1 MGRTVSVPLSGP
13 PAAFSQLII
22 DFTCLT
28 SNTIMRTRILLVLLA
43 CGLLSAAPRAQQPPP
58 AQPPSP
64 PLTFKV
70 EVNYVEID
78 ASVTDE
84 QGNFVR
90 NLTKD
95 DFQVVEDGKPQTV
108 SAFASVDIPIERAD
122 PPLFA
127 KNLIPPDVASNR
139 TPFEG
144 RVFVIVIDDLHINFS
159 RTPRVRAAARQ
170 FIERYV
176 GTNDLV
182 AVINTRGRSDAMQD
196 FTSNRLLALNAVDR
210 AMGQGAESS
219 TKAALADYSLNQ
231 GTQGIESRINR
242 DFNELERYTNG
253 RNTLDTLRS
262 LAEFVSGMRGR
273 RKAVVLFSEGINYD
287 VVNAIQNRY
296 ATEIQSAMNNLIA
309 AATRANASI
318 YAVDPRGVT
327 SGMEDSIDIGSFP
340 TDNSIGVTNL
350 QDELRISQDSLR
362 VMASETGGLAV
373 LNSNDF
379 RTGFSRILD
388 ENSSYYVLGYY
399 PSNDKRDGR
408 FRKVQVSVVNK
419 PGLKVRARKGYY
431 ASKGKADKPKPPG
444 REGTT
449 AELRD
454 ALASPIPVS
463 GLTMAA
469 AATPFRGASPNDAIA
484 LALEID
490 GSPLKFEKKED
501 GLMHNDIEISLFA
514 SDASGKIKDG
524 ARDMLA
530 LKLRPQ
536 TYEIV
541 SKGSIRVVRRLQ
553 VPPGKYSLRIGARD
567 GNGGAV
573 GSLVY
578 ELDAPDF
585 SKGPL
590 TLSGIAITSASASR
604 VPTTNADPN
613 VNEFKDVLPSP
624 PTATREFPQ
633 GDTLAI
639 FSEVYDNLGKAPHRV
654 LMTATV
660 LTDEGKTAFTT
671 SDERRSEELQ
681 GASGGYGYAVK
692 IPLAGMA
699 PGRYVLRVDARA
711 TTGNEPAVRREVEF
725 RVK

>member
-1 MGRTVSVPLSGP
+1 
-13 PAAFSQLII
+13 
-22 DFTCLT
+22 
-28 SNTIMRTRILLVLLA
+28 MRTRIRLVLLA
-43 CGLLSAAPRAQQPPP
+43 CGLLAAAPAAQQPPA

-78 ASVTDE
+78 AVVTDD

-95 DFQVVEDGKPQTV
+95 DFQVVEDGKPQALSV
-108 SAFASVDIPIERAD
+108 FASVNIPIERAD

-127 KNLIPPDVASNR
+127 KTSIPPDVATNR

-159 RTPRVRAAARQ
+159 RTSRVRAAARQ

-182 AVINTRGRSDAMQD
+182 AVVNTRGRSDAMQD
-196 FTSNRLLALNAVDR
+196 FTSNRQLALRAVDR

-219 TKAALADYSLNQ
+219 TKAALQDSAMNQ
-231 GTQGIESRINR
+231 GVQGMDSRVNR
-242 DFNELERYTNG
+242 DFSELERYTNG

-262 LAEFVSGMRGR
+262 LSEFVSGMHGR

-287 VVNAIQNRY
+287 TTNVIQNRY
-296 ATEIQSAMNNLIA
+296 ATEIQGALNNLIA
-309 AATRANASI
+309 TATRANASI

-327 SGMEDSIDIGSFP
+327 SGTEDSIDIGSFP
-340 TDNSIGVTNL
+340 TDNSISMTDL
-350 QDELRISQDSLR
+350 QNELRISQDSLR
-362 VMASETGGLAV
+362 VMANETGGLAV
-373 LNSNDF
+373 LNANDF
-379 RTGFSRILD
+379 RNGFARIVD

-399 PSNDKRDGR
+399 PTNDKRDGR
-408 FRKVQVSVVNK
+408 FRKVQVSIANK

-431 ASKGKADKPKPPG
+431 ASKGKTDKPKPIG
-444 REGTT
+444 REGTS

-469 AATPFRGASPNDAIA
+469 AATPFRGAAPNDAIA

-490 GSPLKFEKKED
+490 GSALKFEKKED

-514 SDASGKIKDG
+514 SDPAGKIKDG

-541 SKGSIRVVRRLQ
+541 SKSMIRVVRRLQ

-567 GNGGAV
+567 TNGGTV

-585 SKGPL
+585 SNGPL
-590 TLSGIAITSASASR
+590 TMSGIAITSQSASR
-604 VPTTNADPN
+604 IPTTNADPN
-613 VNEFKDVLPSP
+613 VNEFKDVLPSA

-633 GDTLAI
+633 ADTLAI
-639 FSEVYDNLGKAPHRV
+639 FSEVYDNLGKTPHRV
-654 LMTATV
+654 LITASV

-692 IPLAGMA
+692 IPLTGLA
-699 PGRYVLRVDARA
+699 PGRYVLRVDAKA
-711 TTGNEPAVRREVEF
+711 TTGKEPAVRREVEF

>member
-1 MGRTVSVPLSGP
+1 MKTTISV
-13 PAAFSQLII
+13 
-22 DFTCLT
+22 
-28 SNTIMRTRILLVLLA
+28 VLLA
-43 CGLLSAAPRAQQPPP
+43 AGLLAAAPVAQQPPP

-78 ASVTDE
+78 AVVTDE

-95 DFQVVEDGKPQTV
+95 DFQVVEDGKPQTLSV
-108 SAFASVDIPIERAD
+108 FANVDIPIERAD

-127 KNLIPPDVASNR
+127 KASIPPDVATNR

-144 RVFVIVIDDLHINFS
+144 RVFVIVIDDLHINFA
-159 RTPRVRAAARQ
+159 RTSRVRAAARQ

-182 AVINTRGRSDAMQD
+182 AVINTRGRNDAMQD
-196 FTSNRLLALNAVDR
+196 FTSNRQLALNAVDR

-219 TKAALADYSLNQ
+219 TKAALQDYSMNQ
-231 GTQGIESRINR
+231 GRQGIDTRINR
-242 DFNELERYTNG
+242 DFSDLERYTNG

-262 LAEFVSGMRGR
+262 LSEFVSGMRGR

-287 VVNAIQNRY
+287 TTNAIQNRY
-296 ATEIQSAMNNLIA
+296 ATDIQQALNNLIA

-340 TDNSIGVTNL
+340 TDNSISLTDL
-350 QDELRISQDSLR
+350 QNELRISQDSLR
-362 VMASETGGLAV
+362 VMAGETGGIAV
-373 LNSNDF
+373 LNQNDF
-379 RTGFSRILD
+379 RTAFSRILED
-388 ENSSYYVLGYY
+388 NSSYYVLGYY

-408 FRKVQVSVVNK
+408 FRKVQVTVNK
-419 PGLKVRARKGYY
+419 PGTRVRARRGYY
-431 ASKGKADKPKPPG
+431 ASKGKSEAPKPVG
-444 REGTT
+444 REGTSP
-449 AELRD
+449 ELRE

-463 GLTMAA
+463 GLTLAA

-484 LALEID
+484 LSLEID
-490 GSPLKFEKKED
+490 GTRLKFDKKED
-501 GLMHNDIEISLFA
+501 GLLHNDIEISLYA
-514 SDASGKIKDG
+514 ADASGKIKDG
-524 ARDMLA
+524 ARDTLA

-541 SKGSIRVVRRLQ
+541 SKSMIRVVRRLQ

-567 GNGGAV
+567 TNGGSV
-573 GSLVY
+573 GSLVH

-590 TLSGIAITSASASR
+590 TMSGIAITSASASR
-604 VPTTNADPN
+604 IPTTNADPK
-613 VNEFKDVLPSP
+613 VNEFKDILPSA
-624 PTATREFPQ
+624 PTAMREFPQ

-639 FSEVYDNLGKAPHRV
+639 FTEVYDNLGKAPHRV
-654 LMTATV
+654 LITASV
-660 LTDEGKTAFTT
+660 LTDEGKAAFTT

-681 GASGGYGYAVK
+681 GASGGYGYAVQ
-692 IPLAGMA
+692 IPLAGIA
-699 PGRYVLRVDARA
+699 PGRYVLRVEAKA
-711 TTGNEPAVRREVEF
+711 TTGSQPSVRREVEF
-725 RVK
+725 RIK

>member
-1 MGRTVSVPLSGP
+1 M
-13 PAAFSQLII
+13 
-22 DFTCLT
+22 
-28 SNTIMRTRILLVLLA
+28 NTRISLVLLA
-43 CGLLSAAPRAQQPPP
+43 SGLLSAAPLAQQPPP

-78 ASVTDE
+78 AVVTDA

-95 DFQVVEDGKPQTV
+95 DFQVVEDGTPQTV
-108 SAFASVDIPIERAD
+108 SAFANVDIPIERAD

-127 KNLIPPDVASNR
+127 KNVIPPDVATNR

-144 RVFVIVIDDLHINFS
+144 RVFVIVIDDLHINFA
-159 RTPRVRAAARQ
+159 RTPRVRAAAKQ

-182 AVINTRGRSDAMQD
+182 AVVNTRGRSDAMQD
-196 FTSNRLLALNAVDR
+196 FTANRQLALNAVDR

-219 TKAALADYSLNQ
+219 TKAALQDYQMNQ
-231 GTQGIESRINR
+231 GVQGAASRSNR
-242 DFNELERYTNG
+242 DFNELERYTNA
-253 RNTLDTLRS
+253 RNSLDTLRS
-262 LAEFVSGMRGR
+262 LSEFVSGMRGR

-287 VVNAIQNRY
+287 TTNAIQNRY
-296 ATEIQSAMNNLIA
+296 ATDVQQAMNNLFA

-327 SGMEDSIDIGSFP
+327 SGMEDAIDIGSFP
-340 TDNSIGVTNL
+340 TDNSISMTDL
-350 QDELRISQDSLR
+350 QNELRISQDSLR
-362 VMASETGGLAV
+362 VMATETGGLAI
-373 LNSNDF
+373 LNANDF
-379 RTGFSRILD
+379 RTGFSRIVD

-408 FRKVQVSVVNK
+408 FRKVQVQVTK
-419 PGLKVRARKGYY
+419 PGLRVRARRGYY
-431 ASKGKADKPKPPG
+431 ASKGKPDKPRPIG

-449 AELRD
+449 AELRE

-463 GLTMAA
+463 GLTLSAS
-469 AATPFRGASPNDAIA
+469 ATPFRGASPNDAIA
-484 LALEID
+484 LSVEID
-490 GSPLKFEKKED
+490 GTRLKFDKKED
-501 GLMHNDIEISLFA
+501 GLLHNDIEISLFA

-524 ARDMLA
+524 ARDVLA

-541 SKGSIRVVRRLQ
+541 SKSMIRVVRRLQ

-567 GNGGAV
+567 GNGGSV
-573 GSLVY
+573 GSIIY

-590 TLSGIAITSASASR
+590 TMSGIAITSGSASR
-604 VPTTNADPN
+604 IPTTSADPN
-613 VNEFKDVLPSP
+613 VNEFKDVLPSA
-624 PTATREFPQ
+624 PTASREFPQ
-633 GDTLAI
+633 ADTLAI
-639 FSEVYDNLGKAPHRV
+639 FAEVYDNLGKAPHRV

-681 GASGGYGYAVK
+681 GASGGYGYAVQ
-692 IPLAGMA
+692 IPLTGIA
-699 PGRYVLRVDARA
+699 PGRYVLRVDAKA

>member
-1 MGRTVSVPLSGP
+1 
-13 PAAFSQLII
+13 
-22 DFTCLT
+22 
-28 SNTIMRTRILLVLLA
+28 MRTTICLVLLG
-43 CGLLSAAPRAQQPPP
+43 CGLLSAAPGAQQAPP
-58 AQPPSP
+58 AQPPTP

-78 ASVTDE
+78 AVVTDE
-84 QGNFVR
+84 QGAFAR

-95 DFQVVEDGKPQTV
+95 DFQIVEDGKPQTLSV
-108 SAFASVDIPIERAD
+108 FAPVDIPIERAD
-122 PPLFA
+122 PPLYA
-127 KNLIPPDVASNR
+127 KTSIPPDVATNR

-144 RVFVIVIDDLHINFS
+144 RVFVVVIDDLHINFA
-159 RTPRVRAAARQ
+159 RTSRVRAAARQ

-176 GTNDLV
+176 GTNDVV
-182 AVINTRGRSDAMQD
+182 AVVNTRGRNDAMQD
-196 FTSNRLLALNAVDR
+196 FTSNRQLALNAVDR
-210 AMGQGAESS
+210 AMGQAAESS
-219 TKAALADYSLNQ
+219 TKAALQDYSNNQ
-231 GTQGIESRINR
+231 GQRGADSHMSR

-262 LAEFVSGMRGR
+262 LSEFVSGMHGR

-287 VVNAIQNRY
+287 TSNTIQNRY
-296 ATEIQSAMNNLIA
+296 ATDIQSSMSNLIA

-340 TDNSIGVTNL
+340 TDNSISITDM
-350 QDELRISQDSLR
+350 QTELRVSQDSLR
-362 VMASETGGLAV
+362 QMAGETGGVAI
-373 LNSNDF
+373 LNQNDF
-379 RTGFSRILD
+379 RTGFSRIVD
-388 ENSSYYVLGYY
+388 ENSNYYVLGYY
-399 PSNDKRDGR
+399 PTNDRRDGR
-408 FRKVQVSVVNK
+408 FRNVQVKVNR
-419 PGLKVRARKGYY
+419 PGLRVRARKGYY
-431 ASKGKADKPKPPG
+431 ASKGKADKPKPAG
-444 REGTT
+444 HEGTSP
-449 AELRD
+449 ELRD
-454 ALASPIPVS
+454 ALASPIPVN

-469 AATPFRGASPNDAIA
+469 TATPFRGAAPNDAIA

-514 SDASGKIKDG
+514 SDAAGKIRDG

-536 TYEIV
+536 TYDVV
-541 SKGSIRVVRRLQ
+541 SKSMIRVVRRLQ
-553 VPPGKYSLRIGARD
+553 VPPGKYTLRIGARD
-567 GNGGAV
+567 GNGGGV

-590 TLSGIAITSASASR
+590 TMSGIAITSAAASR
-604 VPTTNADPN
+604 VPTTNADPK

-624 PTATREFPQ
+624 PTATRDFPQ

-654 LMTATV
+654 VMTATV

-681 GASGGYGYAVK
+681 GASGGYGYAVQ
-692 IPLAGMA
+692 IPLTGIA
-699 PGRYVLRVDARA
+699 PGRYVLRVEAKA
-711 TTGNEPAVRREVEF
+711 TTGNEPGVRREVEF

>member
-1 MGRTVSVPLSGP
+1 MS
-13 PAAFSQLII
+13 
-22 DFTCLT
+22 
-28 SNTIMRTRILLVLLA
+28 TRIFVVLLA
-43 CGLLSAAPRAQQPPP
+43 CGLLAAAPRAQQAPP
-58 AQPPSP
+58 AQPPATPSPTSQSAAPQPAAGQP

-70 EVNYVEID
+70 EVNYVEVD
-78 ASVTDE
+78 AVVTDE
-84 QGNFVR
+84 QGNFAR

-95 DFQVVEDGKPQTV
+95 DFQIVEDGKPQTV
-108 SAFASVDIPIERAD
+108 SAFADVNIPIERAD
-122 PPLFA
+122 PPLYA
-127 KNLIPPDVASNR
+127 KTAIPPDVTTNR

-144 RVFVIVIDDLHINFS
+144 RVFVVVIDDLHINFS
-159 RTPRVRAAARQ
+159 RTSRVRAAARQ

-182 AVINTRGRSDAMQD
+182 AVVNTRGRNDAMQD
-196 FTSNRLLALNAVDR
+196 FTSNRQLALNAVDR

-219 TKAALADYSLNQ
+219 TKAALQDYSLNQ
-231 GTQGIESRINR
+231 GTQGMDSRVNR

-262 LAEFVSGMRGR
+262 LSEFVSGMRGR

-287 VVNAIQNRY
+287 IVNPIQNRY
-296 ATEIQSAMNNLIA
+296 ATDIQSAMNNLIA

-327 SGMEDSIDIGSFP
+327 SGMEDSIDIASFP
-340 TDNSIGVTNL
+340 TDNSISVTDMQN
-350 QDELRISQDSLR
+350 ELRISQDSLR
-362 VMASETGGLAV
+362 QMANETGGIAV
-373 LNSNDF
+373 LNQNDF

-388 ENSSYYVLGYY
+388 DNSSYYVLGYY

-408 FRKVQVSVVNK
+408 FRKVQVTVTK
-419 PGLKVRARKGYY
+419 PGLRVRARRGYY
-431 ASKGKADKPKPPG
+431 ASKGKPEPPKPVG
-444 REGTT
+444 RDGTS

-463 GLTMAA
+463 GLTLAA

-484 LALEID
+484 LSLEID
-490 GSPLKFEKKED
+490 GAPLKFDKKED
-501 GLMHNDIEISLFA
+501 GLLHNDIEISLYA
-514 SDASGKIKDG
+514 SDPAGKIRDG
-524 ARDMLA
+524 ARDLLA

-536 TYEIV
+536 TYEVV
-541 SKGSIRVVRRLQ
+541 SKGMIRVVRRLQ

-567 GNGGAV
+567 GNGGGV

-578 ELDAPDF
+578 ALDAPDF

-590 TLSGIAITSASASR
+590 TMSGIAITSASASR
-604 VPTTNADPN
+604 VPTTNADPK
-613 VNEFKDVLPSP
+613 VNEFKDILPSP
-624 PTATREFPQ
+624 PTATRDFPQ

-639 FSEVYDNLGKAPHRV
+639 FAEVYDNLGKTPHRV
-654 LMTATV
+654 QMSATV
-660 LTDEGKTAFTT
+660 LTDDGKTAFTT

-681 GASGGYGYAVK
+681 GASGGYGYAVQ
-692 IPLAGMA
+692 IPLAGIA
-699 PGRYVLRVDARA
+699 PGRYVLRVDAKA

>member
-1 MGRTVSVPLSGP
+1 
-13 PAAFSQLII
+13 
-22 DFTCLT
+22 
-28 SNTIMRTRILLVLLA
+28 MRTTICLVLLG
-43 CGLLSAAPRAQQPPP
+43 CGLLSAAPGAQQAPP
-58 AQPPSP
+58 AQPPTP

-78 ASVTDE
+78 AVVTDE
-84 QGNFVR
+84 QGAFAR

-95 DFQVVEDGKPQTV
+95 DFQIVEDGKPQTLSV
-108 SAFASVDIPIERAD
+108 FAPVDIPIERAD
-122 PPLFA
+122 PPLYA
-127 KNLIPPDVASNR
+127 KTSIPPDVATNR

-144 RVFVIVIDDLHINFS
+144 RVFVVVIDDLHINFA
-159 RTPRVRAAARQ
+159 RTSRVRAAARQ

-176 GTNDLV
+176 GTNDVV
-182 AVINTRGRSDAMQD
+182 AVVNTRGRNDAMQD
-196 FTSNRLLALNAVDR
+196 FTSNRQLALNAVDR
-210 AMGQGAESS
+210 AMGQAAESS
-219 TKAALADYSLNQ
+219 TKAALQDYSNNQ
-231 GTQGIESRINR
+231 GQRGADSHMSR

-262 LAEFVSGMRGR
+262 LSEFVSGMHGR

-287 VVNAIQNRY
+287 TSNTIQNRY
-296 ATEIQSAMNNLIA
+296 ATDIQSSMSNLIA

-340 TDNSIGVTNL
+340 TDNSISITDM
-350 QDELRISQDSLR
+350 QTELRVSQDSLR
-362 VMASETGGLAV
+362 QMAGETGGVAI
-373 LNSNDF
+373 LNQNDF
-379 RTGFSRILD
+379 RTGFSRIVD
-388 ENSSYYVLGYY
+388 ENSNYYVLGYY
-399 PSNDKRDGR
+399 PTNDRRDGR
-408 FRKVQVSVVNK
+408 FRNVQVKVNR
-419 PGLKVRARKGYY
+419 PGLRVRARKGYY
-431 ASKGKADKPKPPG
+431 ASKGKADKPKPAG
-444 REGTT
+444 HEGTSP
-449 AELRD
+449 ELRD
-454 ALASPIPVS
+454 ALASPIPVN

-469 AATPFRGASPNDAIA
+469 TATPFRGAAPNDAIA

-514 SDASGKIKDG
+514 SDAAGKIRDG

-536 TYEIV
+536 TYDVV
-541 SKGSIRVVRRLQ
+541 SKSMIRVVRRLQ
-553 VPPGKYSLRIGARD
+553 VPPGKYTLRIGARD
-567 GNGGAV
+567 GNGGTV

-590 TLSGIAITSASASR
+590 TMSGVAITSASASR

-633 GDTLAI
+633 GDALAI
-639 FSEVYDNLGKAPHRV
+639 FSEVYDNLGKTPHRV
-654 LMTATV
+654 VMTATV

-681 GASGGYGYAVK
+681 GASGGYGYAVQ
-692 IPLAGMA
+692 IPLTGIA
-699 PGRYVLRVDARA
+699 PGRYVLRVEAKA
-711 TTGNEPAVRREVEF
+711 TTGNEPGVRREVEF

>member
-1 MGRTVSVPLSGP
+1 
-13 PAAFSQLII
+13 
-22 DFTCLT
+22 
-28 SNTIMRTRILLVLLA
+28 MRTTICLVLLGCA
-43 CGLLSAAPRAQQPPP
+43 LLSAAPGAQQAPP

-78 ASVTDE
+78 AVVTDE
-84 QGNFVR
+84 QGAFAR

-95 DFQVVEDGKPQTV
+95 DFQIVEDGKPQTLSV
-108 SAFASVDIPIERAD
+108 FAPVDIPIERAD
-122 PPLFA
+122 PPLYA
-127 KNLIPPDVASNR
+127 KTSIPPDVATNR

-144 RVFVIVIDDLHINFS
+144 RVFVVVIDDLHINFA
-159 RTPRVRAAARQ
+159 RTSRVRAAARQ

-176 GTNDLV
+176 GTNDVV
-182 AVINTRGRSDAMQD
+182 AVVNTRGRNDAMQD
-196 FTSNRLLALNAVDR
+196 FTSNRQLALNAVDR
-210 AMGQGAESS
+210 AMGQAAESS
-219 TKAALADYSLNQ
+219 TKAALQDYSNNQ
-231 GTQGIESRINR
+231 GQRGADSHMSR

-262 LAEFVSGMRGR
+262 LSEFVSGMHGR

-287 VVNAIQNRY
+287 TSNTIQNRY
-296 ATEIQSAMNNLIA
+296 ATDIQSSMSNLIA

-340 TDNSIGVTNL
+340 TDNSISITDM
-350 QDELRISQDSLR
+350 QTELRVSQDSLR
-362 VMASETGGLAV
+362 QMAGETGGVAI
-373 LNSNDF
+373 LNQNDF
-379 RTGFSRILD
+379 RTGFSRIVD
-388 ENSSYYVLGYY
+388 ENSNYYVLGYY
-399 PSNDKRDGR
+399 PTNDRRDGR
-408 FRKVQVSVVNK
+408 FRNVQVKVNR
-419 PGLKVRARKGYY
+419 PGLRVRARKGYY
-431 ASKGKADKPKPPG
+431 ASKGKADKPKPAG
-444 REGTT
+444 HEGTSP
-449 AELRD
+449 ELRD
-454 ALASPIPVS
+454 ALASPIPVN

-469 AATPFRGASPNDAIA
+469 TATPFRGAAPNDAIA

-514 SDASGKIKDG
+514 SDAAGKIRDG

-536 TYEIV
+536 TYDVV
-541 SKGSIRVVRRLQ
+541 SKSMIRVVRRLQ
-553 VPPGKYSLRIGARD
+553 VPPGKYTLRIGARD
-567 GNGGAV
+567 GNGGTV

-590 TLSGIAITSASASR
+590 TMSGVAITSASASR

-633 GDTLAI
+633 GDALAI
-639 FSEVYDNLGKAPHRV
+639 FSEVYDNLGKTPHRV
-654 LMTATV
+654 VMTATV

-681 GASGGYGYAVK
+681 GASGGYGYAVQ
-692 IPLAGMA
+692 IPLTGIAA
-699 PGRYVLRVDARA
+699 GRYVLRVEAKA
-711 TTGNEPAVRREVEF
+711 TTGNEPGVRREVEF